1 MSYQTFHPDTGTT
14 VVPIG
19 RHSENNQTSSE
30 STNNE
35 NRLYPF
41 GKPVFLCGLS
51 VQMGIKNVF
60 DCVWT
65 PEASKIKIFPSLF
78 VAFVRKV
85 WAIFTSELVV
95 VTITAA
101 LFLYNELKSYK

>member
-19 RHSENNQTSSE
+19 RHSESDRTSE
-30 STNNE
+30 EITDNE

-51 VQMGIKNVF
+51 IQMGIKNVF
-60 DCVWT
+60 DCVCT
-65 PEASKIKIFPSLF
+65 L
-78 VAFVRKV
+78 
-85 WAIFTSELVV
+85 EL
-95 VTITAA
+95 
-101 LFLYNELKSYK
+101 S